1 MGLPLAVRGLS
12 EFCPFR
18 GRLLRPPDSANVK
31 QVCFYTVR
39 RFKIFS
45 ATLIL
50 REIIFG
56 GTYQK
61 RPFCLTVFLALILQK
76 LISREI

>member
-31 QVCFYTVR
+31 QVCFYTVWK
-39 RFKIFS
+39 FEDFS

-56 GTYQK
+56 GAYEK
-61 RPFCLTVFLALILQK
+61 
-76 LISREI
+76 